1 MTGKPDL
8 DSTHAQPPTN
18 LRELRRRTDR
28 NLIIGGL
35 IILFVVGGGLIGL
48 LYGLEQALMA
58 ELCMGGLLVV
68 FGGAYWLIVKL
79 LNAVSKS
86 GDE

>member
-1 MTGKPDL
+1 MTGKPSADP
-8 DSTHAQPPTN
+8 THTQPPTN
-18 LRELRRRTDR
+18 MREMRRRTDR

-58 ELCMGGLLVV
+58 ELCMGGLLVF

-79 LNAVSKS
+79 LKAISES

>member
-1 MTGKPDL
+1 MTGKPTADPPH
-8 DSTHAQPPTN
+8 TQPPTN
-18 LRELRRRTDR
+18 MRELRRRTDR

-35 IILFVVGGGLIGL
+35 VILFVVGGGLIGL

-58 ELCMGGLLVV
+58 ELCMGGLLVL

-79 LNAVSKS
+79 LKAISES
-86 GDE
+86 DDE